1 MKNEKIVSKTKIS
14 TNPLIKT
21 LLICAVVLINLE
33 GIDGCGKSTQSKFLM
48 EKFKENNE
56 KTVIL
61 KEPTDGKYGK
71 KLWEMLSGKRKAT
84 TAEILDLFV
93 MDRKEHVKEKITPAL
108 NEGKI
113 VLMDRYYYSTMAYQ
127 AAAGIDVNRI
137 RKDNEFAPKP
147 DIVLIF
153 DLPADL
159 AMKRVRGHSVADVFE
174 KEEHLEKVRE
184 AYLNLKDDPL
194 VRIIDSTR
202 NPEQIFEEVWK
213 LVSEVKNG

>member
-1 MKNEKIVSKTKIS
+1 M
-14 TNPLIKT
+14 LID
-21 LLICAVVLINLE
+21 LE

-48 EKFKENNE
+48 EKFEENNE
-56 KTVIL
+56 KAIIL
-61 KEPTDGKYGK
+61 KEPTSGKYGK
-71 KLWEMLSGKRKAT
+71 KLWEMLSGKREAT
-84 TAEILDLFV
+84 TEQILDLFV
-93 MDRKEHVKEKITPAL
+93 MDRKEHVDDKINPAL
-108 NEGKI
+108 KEGKI

-159 AMKRVRGHSVADVFE
+159 AMKRVKGHSVADVFE
-174 KEEHLEKVRE
+174 KEEHLEKVRA
-184 AYLNLKDDPL
+184 AYLNLRDDPL

-202 NPEQIFEEVWK
+202 TPEEIFEEVWK
-213 LVSEVKNG
+213 LVSEVRNG

>member
-1 MKNEKIVSKTKIS
+1 M
-14 TNPLIKT
+14 
-21 LLICAVVLINLE
+21 LINLE
-33 GIDGCGKSTQSKFLM
+33 GIDGCGKSTQSKFLVK
-48 EKFKENNE
+48 KFEENNE
-56 KTVIL
+56 KTIIL
-61 KEPTDGKYGK
+61 KEPTNGKYGK
-71 KLWEMLSGKRKAT
+71 KLWEMLSGKREAT
-84 TAEILDLFV
+84 TEQILDLFV
-93 MDRKEHVKEKITPAL
+93 MDRKEHVKNKINPAL

-184 AYLNLKDDPL
+184 AYLNLENDPL

-202 NPEQIFEEVWK
+202 TPEEIFEEVWK
-213 LVSEVKNG
+213 LVSEVKNE

>member
-1 MKNEKIVSKTKIS
+1 MK
-14 TNPLIKT
+14 
-21 LLICAVVLINLE
+21 
-33 GIDGCGKSTQSKFLM
+33 KF
-48 EKFKENNE
+48 EENNE
-56 KTVIL
+56 KTIIL
-61 KEPTDGKYGK
+61 KEPTNGKYGK
-71 KLWEMLSGKRKAT
+71 KLWEMLSGKREAT
-84 TAEILDLFV
+84 TEQILDLFV
-93 MDRKEHVKEKITPAL
+93 MDRKEHVKDKINPAL
-108 NEGKI
+108 KKGEI

-159 AMKRVRGHSVADVFE
+159 AMKRVMGHSVADVFE
-174 KEEHLEKVRE
+174 KEEHLEKVIE

-202 NPEQIFEEVWK
+202 NPEEIFEEVWK
-213 LVSEVKNG
+213 LVSEVRNE

>member
-1 MKNEKIVSKTKIS
+1 MIQ
-14 TNPLIKT
+14 
-21 LLICAVVLINLE
+21 VLIDLE

-48 EKFKENNE
+48 EKFEENNE
-56 KTVIL
+56 KSIIL
-61 KEPTDGKYGK
+61 KEPTSGKYGK
-71 KLWEMLSGKRKAT
+71 KLWEMLSGKREAT
-84 TAEILDLFV
+84 TEQILDLFV
-93 MDRKEHVKEKITPAL
+93 MDRKEHVDDKINPAL
-108 NEGKI
+108 KEGKI

-159 AMKRVRGHSVADVFE
+159 AMKRVKGHSVADVFE
-174 KEEHLEKVRE
+174 KEEHLEKVRA
-184 AYLNLKDDPL
+184 AYLNLRDDPL

-202 NPEQIFEEVWK
+202 TPEEIFEEVWK
-213 LVSEVKNG
+213 LVSEVRNG

>member
-1 MKNEKIVSKTKIS
+1 M
-14 TNPLIKT
+14 
-21 LLICAVVLINLE
+21 LINLE
-33 GIDGCGKSTQSKFLM
+33 GIDGCGKSTQSKLLM
-48 EKFKENNE
+48 KKFEENNE
-56 KTVIL
+56 KTIIL

-71 KLWEMLSGKRKAT
+71 KLWEMLSGKREAT
-84 TAEILDLFV
+84 TEQILDLFV
-93 MDRKEHVKEKITPAL
+93 MDRKEHVKEKINPAL
-108 NEGKI
+108 KEGKI

-153 DLPADL
+153 DLPVDL
-159 AMKRVRGHSVADVFE
+159 AMKRVISHSVADVFE

-184 AYLNLKDDPL
+184 AYLNLKNDPL

-202 NPEQIFEEVWK
+202 TPEEIFEEVWE

>member
-1 MKNEKIVSKTKIS
+1 
-14 TNPLIKT
+14 
-21 LLICAVVLINLE
+21 
-33 GIDGCGKSTQSKFLM
+33 M

-84 TAEILDLFV
+84 TEEILDLFV

-147 DIVLIF
+147 DIVLSLI
-153 DLPADL
+153 
-159 AMKRVRGHSVADVFE
+159 H
-174 KEEHLEKVRE
+174 
-184 AYLNLKDDPL
+184 
-194 VRIIDSTR
+194 I
-202 NPEQIFEEVWK
+202 
-213 LVSEVKNG
+213 

>member
-1 MKNEKIVSKTKIS
+1 
-14 TNPLIKT
+14 
-21 LLICAVVLINLE
+21 VLIDLE

-48 EKFKENNE
+48 EKFEENNE
-56 KTVIL
+56 KTIIL
-61 KEPTDGKYGK
+61 KEPTSGKYGK

-84 TAEILDLFV
+84 TEQILDLFV
-93 MDRKEHVKEKITPAL
+93 MDRKEHVEEKINPAL

-147 DIVLIF
+147 DVVLIF

-159 AMKRVRGHSVADVFE
+159 AMKRVKGHSVADVFE

-184 AYLNLKDDPL
+184 AYLDLRDDPL

-202 NPEQIFEEVWK
+202 TPEEIFEEVWK
-213 LVSEVKNG
+213 LISEVRNG

>member
-1 MKNEKIVSKTKIS
+1 
-14 TNPLIKT
+14 
-21 LLICAVVLINLE
+21 VLIDLE

-48 EKFKENNE
+48 EKFEENNE
-56 KTVIL
+56 KTIIL
-61 KEPTDGKYGK
+61 KEPTSGKYGK

-84 TAEILDLFV
+84 TEQILDLFV
-93 MDRKEHVKEKITPAL
+93 MDRKEHVDEKINPAL
-108 NEGKI
+108 KEGKI

-127 AAAGIDVNRI
+127 AAAGIDINRI

-159 AMKRVRGHSVADVFE
+159 AMKRVKGHSVADVFE

-184 AYLNLKDDPL
+184 AYLNLRDDPL

-202 NPEQIFEEVWK
+202 TPEEIFKEVWK

>member
-1 MKNEKIVSKTKIS
+1 M
-14 TNPLIKT
+14 
-21 LLICAVVLINLE
+21 LINLE
-33 GIDGCGKSTQSKFLM
+33 GIDGCGKSTQSQFLI
-48 EKFKENNE
+48 EKFEKDNE
-56 KTVIL
+56 KIILL

-71 KLWEMLSGKRKAT
+71 KLWEMLRGKRQAT
-84 TAEILDLFV
+84 TEEILELFV
-93 MDRKEHVKEKITPAL
+93 MDRKEHVNEKISPAL

-174 KEEHLEKVRE
+174 KEEHLEKVRK
-184 AYLNLKDDPL
+184 AYLDLEDDPL
-194 VRIIDSTR
+194 VRIIDATR
-202 NPEQIFEEVWK
+202 TPEKIFDEVWK
-213 LVSEVKNG
+213 LVCEVKNG

>member
-1 MKNEKIVSKTKIS
+1 M
-14 TNPLIKT
+14 
-21 LLICAVVLINLE
+21 LINLE

-48 EKFKENNE
+48 EKFEENNE
-56 KTVIL
+56 KTIIL
-61 KEPTDGKYGK
+61 KEPTNGKYGK
-71 KLWEMLSGKRKAT
+71 KLWEMLSGKREAT
-84 TAEILDLFV
+84 TEQILDLFV
-93 MDRKEHVKEKITPAL
+93 MDRKEHVNDKINPAL
-108 NEGKI
+108 KKGKI

-153 DLPADL
+153 DLPVDL
-159 AMKRVRGHSVADVFE
+159 AMKRVIGHSIADVFE

-202 NPEQIFEEVWK
+202 TPEEIFEEVWE
-213 LVSEVKNG
+213 LVSEVRNG

>member
-1 MKNEKIVSKTKIS
+1 
-14 TNPLIKT
+14 
-21 LLICAVVLINLE
+21 VLINLE
-33 GIDGCGKSTQSKFLM
+33 GIDGCGKSTQSQFLI
-48 EKFKENNE
+48 EEFKKNNE
-56 KTVIL
+56 NTILL
-61 KEPTDGKYGK
+61 KEPTNGKYGK
-71 KLWEMLSGKRKAT
+71 KLWQMLSGKIKANT
-84 TAEILDLFV
+84 EEILELFV
-93 MDRKEHVKEKITPAL
+93 MDRKEHVEEKINPAL
-108 NEGKI
+108 NDGKI

-174 KEEHLEKVRE
+174 KEEHLEKVRK
-184 AYLNLKDDPL
+184 AYLNLNDDPL
-194 VRIIDSTR
+194 VRIIDATR
-202 NPEQIFEEVWK
+202 TPEEIFGDVWK

>member
-1 MKNEKIVSKTKIS
+1 
-14 TNPLIKT
+14 
-21 LLICAVVLINLE
+21 VLINLE
-33 GIDGCGKSTQSKFLM
+33 GIDGCGKSTQSKLLM
-48 EKFKENNE
+48 KKFEENNE
-56 KTVIL
+56 KTIIL
-61 KEPTDGKYGK
+61 KEPTSGKYGE
-71 KLWEMLSGKRKAT
+71 KLWEMLSGKREAT
-84 TAEILDLFV
+84 TEQILDLFV
-93 MDRKEHVKEKITPAL
+93 MDRKEHVEEKINPAL

-159 AMKRVRGHSVADVFE
+159 AMKRVKGHSVADVFE

-184 AYLNLKDDPL
+184 AYLDLRDDPL

-202 NPEQIFEEVWK
+202 TPEEIFEDVWK
-213 LVSEVKNG
+213 LVSEVRNG